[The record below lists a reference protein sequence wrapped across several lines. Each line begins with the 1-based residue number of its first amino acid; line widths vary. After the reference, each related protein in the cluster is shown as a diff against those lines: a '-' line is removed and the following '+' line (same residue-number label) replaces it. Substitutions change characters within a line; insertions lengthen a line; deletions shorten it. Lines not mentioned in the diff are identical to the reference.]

1 MEKRNIKVTN
11 LFIDLDNFRFEHQ
24 TSQVE
29 AINKMVEENKDNL
42 YTLIPQHYNLT
53 LFISS

>member
-1 MEKRNIKVTN
+1 MEKRTIKVTN

-29 AINKMVEENKDNL
+29 AINKMVEEIKII
-42 YTLIPQHYNLT
+42 YIIWPLIY
-53 LFISS
+53 

>member
-42 YTLIPQHYNLT
+42 YNLAT
-53 LFISS
+53 TVQ